1 MTNVIIGNLDAIL
14 HGILITLEL
23 SAVCIVGAG
32 VLGLIVGIMRVSPVG
47 ALQKLATFYI
57 EVLRSTPIP
66 VIFVIIFFA
75 LPDMGISLS
84 PFVSASVGLSMYMA
98 SYVAEAVRSG
108 VNSVAV
114 GHIEAARAIGLTQL
128 EVLRFVVLPQAV
140 RSVIPTLG
148 NLSVDLIKDTS
159 IAYTISVMEITG
171 TATTLISK
179 FAQPIPLFLAAA
191 VCYLVLTVP
200 TSVFFRRLEKTHTII
215 R

>member
-1 MTNVIIGNLDAIL
+1 MSVIVSNLDTIL
-14 HGILITLEL
+14 NGILITLEL
-23 SAVCIVGAG
+23 SAVCIAGAG
-32 VLGLIVGIMRVSPVG
+32 VIGLIVGVMRVSPVG
-47 ALQKLATFYI
+47 ALQRLAIFYI

-66 VIFVIIFFA
+66 VILVIIFFA
-75 LPDMGISLS
+75 LPDVGISLS

-108 VNSVAV
+108 VNAVAV
-114 GHIEAARAIGLTQL
+114 GHIEAARAIGLTQFD
-128 EVLRFVVLPQAV
+128 VLRFVVLPQAV

-159 IAYTISVMEITG
+159 IATTISVMEITG
-171 TATTLISK
+171 TANMLISK
-179 FAQPIPLFLAAA
+179 FAQPIPIFLMAA

-200 TSVFFRRLEKTHTII
+200 TSVAFRRLEKAHRII